1 MIQKT
6 IEFKWIREGLER
18 WTGPEVTLF
27 FGVGV
32 DAVQTM
38 LAAAAVGTH
47 GETVLARVTPAPVL
61 TYRAASAL
69 LAPALH
75 AVMLAYLRA
84 ATLLAG
90 APVAVML
97 ANFRVVTYF

>member
-75 AVMLAYLRA
+75 AVMLAYLRS
-84 ATLLAG
+84 ATLFALVLFTVV
-90 APVAVML
+90 VAD
-97 ANFRVVTYF
+97 A